1 MKGTKTKFLAPP
13 KSSAFRAAKKTA
25 KKKAQGKK
33 KFYLTTAI
41 AYTYQFTV
49 ADTIARWHRAKG
61 EDVFFL
67 TGTDEYGTKLQK
79 TAEKLG
85 KTPEELTNENTEKFK
100 ELDKLLNIS
109 FSVFNRTTN
118 KEVHWPTAQKIW
130 KLLVRRGDIYKKK
143 YSGLYCYGCESFKT
157 EKDLVN
163 GLCPDHQRAPEVFEE
178 ENYFFRLT
186 SYTKK
191 ISELIGKDEILVV
204 PESRKNEALNIL
216 KEIEDISFSRAA
228 SALKWGIPV
237 PEDESQVIYVWCDAL
252 TNYLSGIGF
261 TSEPKKFRKYWPADL
276 HILGKDNLKFHAIFW
291 PAMLLSAK
299 LPLPKKIFVHGFVT
313 SGGQKMSKSIGNVID
328 PFEMIKLYG
337 AESLRYFLLR
347 EIPHGE
353 DGDFTEE
360 TFMQRI
366 NSDLADNLGN
376 LVNRVLVLTE
386 KYSGGVVPK
395 TGKESV
401 LKEKSEETIK
411 KVSGHLEELKFHHAL
426 ESIFSLSSEANR
438 YINETEPWKI
448 TVKEELNEV
457 LYNTLE
463 TIRII
468 SVLLYPLMP
477 QTAERIAEQLG
488 IEKDFSEKRLKWG
501 LLKAGAR
508 TRRGDVLFRKVMKVN
523 LGE

>member
-1 MKGTKTKFLAPP
+1 MTDKKPVAKKKP
-13 KSSAFRAAKKTA
+13 AAKK
-25 KKKAQGKK
+25 QKK

-41 AYTYQFTV
+41 AYTNGPPHMGHTYQFTV
-49 ADTIARWHRAKG
+49 ADTIARWHRMKG

-67 TGTDEYGTKLQK
+67 TGTDEYGMKLKK

-109 FSVFNRTTN
+109 FNIFNRTTD
-118 KEVHWPTAQKIW
+118 KQVHWPTAQKVW
-130 KLLVRRGDIYKKK
+130 KLLFESGDIYKKK
-143 YSGLYCYGCESFKT
+143 YKGLYCYGCESFKT
-157 EKDLVN
+157 EREMVN
-163 GLCPDHQRAPEVFEE
+163 GLCPEHQRAPEIFEE
-178 ENYFFRLT
+178 ENYFFRL
-186 SYTKK
+186 SKYTKK
-191 ISELIGKDEILVV
+191 ISKLIENNEILLV
-204 PESRKNEALNIL
+204 PETRKQEALNIL
-216 KEIEDISFSRAA
+216 KEIDDISFSRSV

-237 PEDESQVIYVWCDAL
+237 PDDESQVIYVWCDAL

-261 TSEPKKFRKYWPADL
+261 TSEPKKFKKYWPADL
-276 HILGKDNLKFHAIFW
+276 HVLGKDNLKFHAIFW

-313 SGGQKMSKSIGNVID
+313 SGGQKMSKTVGNVVD
-328 PFEMIKLYG
+328 PFEMVKMYG

-347 EIPHGE
+347 EIPSGE

-360 TFMQRI
+360 ALMQRI

-376 LVNRVLVLTE
+376 LVNRSLVLTE
-386 KYSGGVVPK
+386 KYSGGVIPK
-395 TGKESV
+395 TGKESF

-411 KVSGHLEELKFHHAL
+411 KVNEYLEDLKFHHAL
-426 ESIFSLSSEANR
+426 ESIFSLSSDANR

-448 TVKEELNEV
+448 TVKEELNAV

-468 SVLLYPLMP
+468 SVLLYPFMP
-477 QTAERIAEQLG
+477 RTAERIAEQIG
-488 IEKDFSEKRLKWG
+488 CEKDFSDKKLEWG
-501 LLKAGAR
+501 LLKSG
-508 TRRGDVLFRKVMKVN
+508 TKTKRGDVLFRKVMKVN

>member
-1 MKGTKTKFLAPP
+1 MKEKKP
-13 KSSAFRAAKKTA
+13 AAKKKPA
-25 KKKAQGKK
+25 AIKQKKR

-41 AYTYQFTV
+41 AYTNGPPHMGHTYQFTV
-49 ADTIARWHRAKG
+49 ADTIARWHRMKG
-61 EDVFFL
+61 EDVLFL
-67 TGTDEYGTKLQK
+67 TGTDEYGMKLKK

-100 ELDKLLNIS
+100 ELDKLMNIS
-109 FSVFNRTTN
+109 FNIFNRTTD
-118 KEVHWPTAQKIW
+118 KQVHWPTAQKVW
-130 KLLVRRGDIYKKK
+130 MLLSKSGDIYKKK

-157 EKDLVN
+157 ERELVN
-163 GLCPDHQRAPEVFEE
+163 GLCPEHQKAPELVEE
-178 ENYFFRLT
+178 ENYFFSLT
-186 SYTKK
+186 KYTKK
-191 ISELIGKDEILVV
+191 IEELIV
-204 PESRKNEALNIL
+204 KNEIQIIPETRKLEVLNML
-216 KEIEDISFSRAA
+216 NEMGDVSFSRPT
-228 SALKWGIPV
+228 SSLKWGIPV
-237 PEDESQVIYVWCDAL
+237 SGDSSQVIYVWCDAL

-261 TSEPKKFRKYWPADL
+261 TSEPKKFKKYWPADL
-276 HILGKDNLKFHAIFW
+276 HILGKDNLKFHSIFW

-313 SGGQKMSKSIGNVID
+313 SGGQKMSKSIGNVVD

-347 EIPHGE
+347 EIPSGE

-360 TFMQRI
+360 AFMQRI
-366 NSDLADNLGN
+366 NSDLADNIGN

-386 KYSGGVVPK
+386 KYSDGVVPK
-395 TGKESV
+395 TDKKSF
-401 LKEKSEETIK
+401 LAEKSEEIIK
-411 KVSGHLEELKFHHAL
+411 KVNEYLEEFKFHHAL
-426 ESIFSLSSEANR
+426 ESIFSLSSDANR

-468 SVLLYPLMP
+468 SVLLYPFMP
-477 QTAERIAEQLG
+477 QTAERISEQIG
-488 IEKDFSEKRLKWG
+488 VDKDFSEKMLQWG
-501 LLKAGAR
+501 LLKAGTR
-508 TRRGDVLFRKVMKVN
+508 TKRGDVLFRKVMKVN